1 MKELSYV
8 EIREKYL
15 QFFAANNHT
24 IIPSAS
30 LVPENDPST
39 LFVNSGMFPLIPF
52 LLGEKH
58 PAGKRLVNSQRCVR
72 TIDIEEVG
80 DESHCTTF
88 EMLGNWSLNDYF
100 KKEAINLTI
109 SFFVDDLGIDI
120 ERIHATVF
128 EGDKDAPRDDE
139 SIKIWQE
146 LFEKRGIKAEVGKG
160 KRIQTYGKK
169 DNWWELSGGGPCG
182 PCTEI
187 FYDTG
192 KKSCSTHC
200 HISCNCGKYLE
211 IGNNVLMEYFK
222 EGNSYKP
229 LGRHNVDFGGGL
241 DRLAIILQNKN
252 SVFETDIY
260 SPILEKVQELSKKD
274 EIRSQRIIVD
284 HIKAASWIIM
294 DGITPGRTE
303 REYILRRLI
312 RRAVRHGKI
321 LGIEK
326 NFTKEIALVAIEKF
340 SQVWNEL
347 EEKKEKILEILE
359 TEEEKFNKTL
369 KEGLKEVKKIAQNTK
384 HKFKNENGVSFKI
397 YETYGFPPEM
407 FLEELQTE
415 KIEVDKDSFWK
426 NHNHAFQEH
435 QEKSRSASKG
445 FFKGGL
451 ADTSDKSIKLHTAT
465 HLLLKALKDVLGSEV
480 YQKGSNITPD
490 RLRFDFPSEQKLT
503 PEQIKEVERI
513 VNDAIDK
520 GLDIKFEEK
529 NRDEAMKIVP
539 EASFEERYDEIIK
552 VYYIGN
558 KENPY
563 SAEICN
569 GPHVKN
575 TKELGKFKIIK
586 QENVGAGIKRIKAIL
601 E

>member
-1 MKELSYV
+1 MKELSYI

-15 QFFAANNHT
+15 QFFAANGHA

-52 LLGEKH
+52 LMGEKH
-58 PAGKRLVNSQRCVR
+58 PAGTKLVNSQRCVR

-80 DESHCTTF
+80 DEAHCTTF

-120 ERIHATVF
+120 NKIYATVF
-128 EGDKDAPRDDE
+128 EGDEDAPRDEE
-139 SIKIWQE
+139 SIKIWIE
-146 LFEKRGIKAEVGKG
+146 LFKKRGIEAKVGKG
-160 KRIQTYGKK
+160 ERIQAYGKK
-169 DNWWELSGGGPCG
+169 DNWWELAGGGPCG

-192 KKSCSTHC
+192 KKSCGEDC
-200 HISCNCGKYLE
+200 HISCDCGKYLE
-211 IGNNVLMEYFK
+211 IGNNVLMQYLK
-222 EGNSYKP
+222 EGDSYKP

-260 SPILEKVQELSKKD
+260 YPILEKVQSLTQKED
-274 EIRSQRIIVD
+274 IRSQRIIVD
-284 HIKAASWIIM
+284 HIKAATWIIM

-312 RRAVRHGKI
+312 RRAVRHAKA
-321 LGIEK
+321 LNIEG
-326 NFTKEIALVAIEKF
+326 NFTKEVGLIAIEQF
-340 SQVWNEL
+340 SQVWKDL
-347 EEKKEKILEILE
+347 DEKKEKILETLE

-369 KEGLKEVKKIAQNTK
+369 RDGLKEVKKIAKETK
-384 HKFKNENGVSFKI
+384 QKFKNEDGVSFKI

-415 KIEVDKDSFWK
+415 KVEVDENSFWE
-426 NHNHAFQEH
+426 NHNLAFKEH
-435 QEKSRSASKG
+435 QERSRSASKG

-451 ADTSDKSIKLHTAT
+451 ADTSDKSIKLHTTT
-465 HLLLKALKDVLGSEV
+465 HLLLKALKDVLGPKV
-480 YQKGSNITPD
+480 YQKGSNITPE

-503 PEQIKEVERI
+503 QKEIEKVEKI
-513 VNDAIDK
+513 VNEAIDK
-520 GLDIKFEEK
+520 GLDVVFEEK
-529 NRDEAMKIVP
+529 KKDEAMKIVP
-539 EASFEERYDEIIK
+539 EASFKERYDEIIK
-552 VYYIGN
+552 IYYIGD
-558 KENPY
+558 KKNPY
-563 SAEICN
+563 SVEICN

-575 TKELGKFKIIK
+575 TKELGKFKITK

>member
-1 MKELSYV
+1 MKQLTYL
-8 EIREKYL
+8 EIREKYIK
-15 QFFAANNHT
+15 FFERNGHA

-58 PAGKRLVNSQRCVR
+58 PSGVNLANSQRCVR

-100 KKEAINLTI
+100 KEKAINLTI
-109 SFFVDDLGIDI
+109 SFLVDELEMDI
-120 ERIHATVF
+120 NKIYASVF
-128 EGDKDAPRDDE
+128 EGDEDAPKDTE

-146 LFEKRGIKAEVGKG
+146 LFKKRGVDAKVGKG
-160 KRIQTYGKK
+160 EKIQEYGK
-169 DNWWELSGGGPCG
+169 DENWWEISGGGPCG
-182 PCTEI
+182 PCTEV

-192 KKSCSTHC
+192 KTSCGPKC
-200 HISCNCGKYLE
+200 CVSCKCGKYLE
-211 IGNNVLMEYFK
+211 IGNNVLMEYLK
-222 EGNSYKP
+222 DGDSYKP

-241 DRLAIILQNKN
+241 DRLAIISQRKTD
-252 SVFETDIY
+252 VFETDIY
-260 SPILEKVQELSKKD
+260 SPILKKVEELSA
-274 EIRSQRIIVD
+274 EENTRSQRIVTD
-284 HIKAASWIIM
+284 HIKAATWIIM

-312 RRAVRHGKI
+312 RRAVRHAKV
-321 LGIEK
+321 LKIEK
-326 NFTKEIALVAIEKF
+326 LFTKEVGSIAIEQF
-340 SQVWNEL
+340 SPIWAKL
-347 EEKKEKILEILE
+347 GEKKTDILKTLE
-359 TEEEKFNKTL
+359 DEEMKFNKTL
-369 KEGLKEVKKIAQNTK
+369 EKGLKEVKGITQNTSET
-384 HKFKNENGVSFKI
+384 FENENGLSFKI

-407 FLEELQTE
+407 LIEELLTE
-415 KIEVDKDSFWK
+415 NIEIDKDAFWK
-426 NHNHAFQEH
+426 NHNEAFKKH
-435 QEKSRSASKG
+435 QEKSRTAGKG

-451 ADTSDKSIKLHTAT
+451 ADTSDKSIKLHTTT
-465 HLLLKALKDVLGSEV
+465 HLLLKALREIIDPKI

-503 PEQIKEVERI
+503 PEQIKKVEER
-513 VNDAIDK
+513 VNQKIEEALEIT
-520 GLDIKFEEK
+520 FEEK
-529 NRDEAMKIVP
+529 TKEEAMNIVP
-539 EASFEERYDEIIK
+539 QASFEERYDKFLKI
-552 VYYIGN
+552 YYIGD
-558 KENPY
+558 KENPF
-563 SAEICN
+563 SIEICN

-575 TKELGKFKIIK
+575 TKELGKFKITK